1 MVIYKNS
8 ENKKTSYLKYVRE
21 IIKSLEDDPET
32 WSMIV
37 RGNCDKKKFY
47 ADDYFNIIINLEK
60 KSFDIFR
67 RTKRFNEEPK
77 LLIDTIEPFKIRKKE
92 IEFVFNGLMVSDISL
107 LGELICT
114 YDEDDVFAGLYSME
128 WESEEKLKSE
138 LIRKLK
144 MFLFDAVFSDRFH
157 EENVKNWFGV
167 QQDILFSDHISVKSI
182 FTLKDFF
189 ESHKK
194 DFDKNIIE
202 ILGEELRFDD

>member
-32 WSMIV
+32 WCMIV

-128 WESEEKLKSE
+128 W
-138 LIRKLK
+138 
-144 MFLFDAVFSDRFH
+144 
-157 EENVKNWFGV
+157 
-167 QQDILFSDHISVKSI
+167 
-182 FTLKDFF
+182 
-189 ESHKK
+189 
-194 DFDKNIIE
+194 
-202 ILGEELRFDD
+202 